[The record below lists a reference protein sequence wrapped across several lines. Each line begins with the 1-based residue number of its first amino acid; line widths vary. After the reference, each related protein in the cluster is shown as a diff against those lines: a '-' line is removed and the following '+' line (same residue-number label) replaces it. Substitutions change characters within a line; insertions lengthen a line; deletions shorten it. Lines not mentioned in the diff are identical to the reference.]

1 MKFYGFFNPAG
12 RLLRVLSE
20 RFVNELPDLAARL
33 SPVPLAELPRYE
45 FPTGKPLHVQF
56 TRRTFDG
63 EFAWMFYP
71 AKRDNVQTVFSNV
84 DGVWRV
90 EKRVLRRALRSP
102 FCPFRQLALEPE
114 PLLPGITADVA
125 MAADVQGGAWSEAV
139 VRLES
144 FFKTLVAQHP
154 LDKKGRLPPGMVDA
168 LPRNAVAAPE
178 GGLRFFDLEYARRGG
193 VRLSFLIYRA
203 VKMDLLFHLP
213 KAERA
218 QIDFRG
224 SYDAL
229 CLAFGVKPRFR
240 RDARESR
247 ALKRFTSSSPSRAL
261 CRLFLLFV
269 PKRARPWHEWW
280 SGAFLLHPKKA
291 PSI

>member
-261 CRLFLLFV
+261 CRLFLLFL
-269 PKRARPWHEWW
+269 PKRARPRHEWW